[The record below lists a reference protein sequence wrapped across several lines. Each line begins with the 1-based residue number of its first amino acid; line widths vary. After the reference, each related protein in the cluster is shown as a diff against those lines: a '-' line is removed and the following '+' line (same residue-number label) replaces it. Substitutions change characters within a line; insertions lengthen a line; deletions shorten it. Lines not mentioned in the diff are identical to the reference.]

1 MIKQLDQ
8 NVFTH
13 AILEVNGSSGNLALQ
28 LAELKTKGFTIVK
41 SGMCHKLADGLREKI
56 DAIYKLQAD
65 EVGGEENLKAM
76 NDANIARAL
85 AAYDDAFIDIAALP
99 ILSDIYMAVFGSNY
113 TLMSQNGIINVPS
126 TNHYQFTWHRD
137 LNYQHYTS
145 SRPLALS
152 ALVCIDPFN
161 EITGGTYVLQGSHRD
176 EAFPSKNY
184 VLANQQVITAEIG
197 DIIVFD
203 SMLFHRTGANT
214 SNMVRRGI
222 NHIVTQPFIKQQY
235 NFPYMLGPR
244 EDITDPKVRTLLGY
258 GFEPALDVKSWRKMK
273 LEKVGINVD

>member
-1 MIKQLDQ
+1 MKQLDQ
-8 NVFTH
+8 NVLTH
-13 AILEVNGSSGNLALQ
+13 AVREADETTDDLALP

-41 SGMCHKLADGLREKI
+41 SGMDKAKI
-56 DAIYKLQAD
+56 DALRQKIDAVYQQQAA

-85 AAYDDAFIDIAALP
+85 AAYDDAFIDVAALP
-99 ILSDIYMAVFGSNY
+99 VLMALYDATFGPNY

-161 EITGGTYVLQGSHRD
+161 ATTGGTYVLQGSHRD
-176 EAFPSKNY
+176 EKFPSKAY
-184 VLANQQVITAEIG
+184 VLANQQVVTADIG

-203 SMLFHRTGANT
+203 AMLYHRTGANT

-222 NHIVTQPFIKQQY
+222 NHIVTQPFFKQQY
-235 NFPYMLGPR
+235 SLPHMLGKR
-244 EDITDPKVRTLLGY
+244 DDITDPKVRTLLGY
-258 GFEPALDVKSWRKMK
+258 GFEPALDVKSWRKTK
-273 LEKVGINVD
+273 LEKAGIHID